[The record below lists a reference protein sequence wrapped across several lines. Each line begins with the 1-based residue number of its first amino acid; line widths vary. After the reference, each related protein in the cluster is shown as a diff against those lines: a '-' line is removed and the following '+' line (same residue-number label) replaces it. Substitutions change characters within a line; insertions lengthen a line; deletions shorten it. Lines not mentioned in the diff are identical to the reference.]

1 MKLSSAVLR
10 FTILFLS
17 STLVSSARVVK
28 FLFNNGTALPTGEK
42 CNTADNALIDQIFN
56 ITTPVRNL
64 RTEERD
70 DPRLLQY
77 VSPTCRRE
85 CAGYLIGE
93 CRARGCEGVRRRTL
107 EQSQEHDREL
117 QTTTCADDMKDINR
131 RLDALVSTNA
141 VSSGCKAVLLAPRVP
156 TCYDDIVFGVVE
168 QLVLWN
174 GDTDTIIKADVQ
186 SGVEI
191 CKGTG
196 FNFEVITNPC
206 VDFITYKVTSNLGY
220 NYTSHENTVPYM
232 TFKPN
237 RTLAPTWDWK
247 NDVFGKSNLR
257 DATYTLTVTPDGYVS
272 KMHTLVFR
280 VVNC

>member
-1 MKLSSAVLR
+1 
-10 FTILFLS
+10 
-17 STLVSSARVVK
+17 
-28 FLFNNGTALPTGEK
+28 LFNNGTALPTGEK

-64 RTEERD
+64 RSGERD
-70 DPRLLQY
+70 DPRLLQ
-77 VSPTCRRE
+77 SPSIHCRRE
-85 CAGYLIGE
+85 CAGQQGW
-93 CRARGCEGVRRRTL
+93 CRAWGCTHVNMGGG
-107 EQSQEHDREL
+107 REL
-117 QTTTCADDMKDINR
+117 QTTTCADDIKDINR

-174 GDTDTIIKADVQ
+174 GDTDTIIKSDVK

-191 CKGTG
+191 CKGMG
-196 FNFEVITNPC
+196 FNIEVITNPC
-206 VDFITYKVTSNLGY
+206 VNFITYKVTSNLGY